1 MFAVSDTSSPSHCLN
16 LFSSIRCPC
25 ISFYTWD
32 VSWFYTSCLLGLIGW
47 LMSEAASFSHPP
59 ACTSCSTGCTSA
71 NVFNSLY
78 CPRFFRSL
86 LWFPVTLLLK
96 VLEGKLKYGTPSV
109 SPPHRQKRGGTSNGF
124 LKLSKGQCCSHRE
137 ISRMP
142 IIYSSRKTPTIHC
155 TRGKGLAVVWK
166 K

>member
-1 MFAVSDTSSPSHCLN
+1 MPLYFLLHLRRVLILHFLSSGADWLTYVWGCFIFAH
-16 LFSSIRCPC
+16 
-25 ISFYTWD
+25 
-32 VSWFYTSCLLGLIGW
+32 
-47 LMSEAASFSHPP
+47 P
-59 ACTSCSTGCTSA
+59 ACTSCSTGCASA

-142 IIYSSRKTPTIHC
+142 IIYSSHKTPTIHC